1 MVPAWEFRAGV
12 DGYPRLML
20 PTDIARAI
28 IPFGVT
34 IVFAVLPIL
43 FFVLV
48 AARLTQ
54 RRVPRWLS
62 SLVAILVAVW
72 LGYALLVSDQLPAA
86 RAVALVGVALLV
98 VITSLRGWLDT
109 AGLVLVAA
117 ALPWAMYAGAWL
129 LDGLVAAQDIDS
141 GAALPPFVTSL
152 VTSVIGISLVRFH
165 RGYTA
170 RHPKP
175 APPAEPLR
183 RRWGAV
189 ARAVSGP
196 EVLGISTPIGGA
208 FVALFAGSLI
218 SVTAAHGRPILAT
231 GAIVIG
237 GTIITGLATTLGW
250 AFGRT
255 PRSRRAFEAFAWL
268 GEWELRRFS
277 DLIGGA
283 APVTMTGMKRYL
295 RNTAERADDRWIR
308 TEILAAIGD
317 LAAAR
322 DMAARIPDDTPYGRV
337 ERVANES
344 YVDWLSG
351 GAGDTERVREA
362 TLAIQPLD
370 SDDRLRAEV
379 TLAAGEVRDR
389 LTAGDPDPTAPL
401 RAVRDRLGRRADG
414 VLLAAARRVAR
425 TYFLMAGAFVV
436 VFTLID
442 HTTSV

>member
-1 MVPAWEFRAGV
+1 
-12 DGYPRLML
+12 
-20 PTDIARAI
+20 
-28 IPFGVT
+28 
-34 IVFAVLPIL
+34 
-43 FFVLV
+43 
-48 AARLTQ
+48 
-54 RRVPRWLS
+54 
-62 SLVAILVAVW
+62 
-72 LGYALLVSDQLPAA
+72 
-86 RAVALVGVALLV
+86 VGVALLV

-141 GAALPPFVTSL
+141 GAALPPFVTS
-152 VTSVIGISLVRFH
+152 VVAIVIGVSFVRFH
-165 RGYTA
+165 RVYTA
-170 RHPKP
+170 RHPQP
-175 APPAEPLR
+175 APPTEPLR

-208 FVALFAGSLI
+208 VVALFAGSLI
-218 SVTAAHGRPILAT
+218 SVTAAHGRPILET

-255 PRSRRAFEAFAWL
+255 PRSRRAFVAFAWL

-337 ERVANES
+337 ERAANES

>member
-1 MVPAWEFRAGV
+1 
-12 DGYPRLML
+12 ML

-28 IPFGVT
+28 IPFGVA

-48 AARLTQ
+48 AARLTR

-62 SLVAILVAVW
+62 ALVAILVAVW
-72 LGYALLVSDQLPAA
+72 LGYALLVSDQLPAV

-117 ALPWAMYAGAWL
+117 ALPWAIYAGAWL
-129 LDGLVAAQDIDS
+129 LDGLVAAEASDS

-152 VTSVIGISLVRFH
+152 VASVIGISLVRFH
-165 RGYTA
+165 RGYAA
-170 RHPKP
+170 RHPQ
-175 APPAEPLR
+175 PPPSAEPLR

-208 FVALFAGSLI
+208 VVALFAGSLI
-218 SVTAAHGRPILAT
+218 SVTAAHGRPILET

-337 ERVANES
+337 ERAAGES

-351 GAGDTERVREA
+351 GPGNTAGLREA
-362 TLAIQPLD
+362 MLAIQPVD
-370 SDDRLRAEV
+370 ADERLRAEV
-379 TLAAGEVRDR
+379 ILAAGQVRDR

-401 RAVRDRLGRRADG
+401 RAVRVRLGQRADR

-425 TYFLMAGAFVV
+425 TYFFMAGAFVV
-436 VFTLID
+436 IFTLID